1 MCCNLTAIVQATES
15 VKKIINMI
23 RVKDFE
29 ANIMA
34 MLTRLMQDEC
44 QTSKFAAIQLFPCVY
59 THFAISSQQD
69 IMNMYY

>member
-1 MCCNLTAIVQATES
+1 
-15 VKKIINMI
+15 MI